1 MPTGQH
7 FWCSLPCSR
16 LRRKAAALNVIVG
29 LTSGCANRS
38 ALLVFASLLP
48 EHRLMGDK
56 IWQRVSKGVSYGIP
70 GGPELT
76 IFILKKVIQITVFI
90 DL

>member
-1 MPTGQH
+1 
-7 FWCSLPCSR
+7 
-16 LRRKAAALNVIVG
+16 
-29 LTSGCANRS
+29 
-38 ALLVFASLLP
+38 VFASLLP
-48 EHRLMGDK
+48 AAPEGGCAQRHCRADLWLRQPVSTFVSRFPYPVYNFVGDK